1 MTADSIPIS
10 ELGQA
15 GRWFLAAH
23 VASYKAG
30 IVQLGSD
37 STIFVFSVHF
47 IVCICVYLSLINEMS
62 HSRHAPLVLQ
72 PTSKPGRPHPVI
84 IPYFCQKYS
93 ILGCDF
99 AVKLISSSDCLVVA
113 LVTRSLYFDF
123 VQYYCKIHPTHS
135 NKETFQKFVVM
146 NKLF

>member
-93 ILGCDF
+93 ILYAILRLNRFLLRIAWCYNHQGHWH
-99 AVKLISSSDCLVVA
+99 CLVMA
-113 LVTRSLYFDF
+113 FVTHRNPHASRMLDRELL
-123 VQYYCKIHPTHS
+123 CH
-135 NKETFQKFVVM
+135 
-146 NKLF
+146 